1 MGDINY
7 IKELTKSEDI
17 IILESNE
24 EEKKLRVNKNESNEI
39 VRNLKGMYEPYFWK

>member
-24 EEKKLRVNKNESNEI
+24 EEKN
-39 VRNLKGMYEPYFWK
+39 YE